1 MKTDVLQISA
11 SWMYMCFCGGG
22 DRGVG
27 DPSWFS
33 GQFTSFF
40 GVLFCWSTFMR
51 LAFRFWKPGY
61 HLCVFLH
68 TLEGWTNASWM
79 TQIQIK
85 PRQIIQ
91 SWSYLW
97 RIFCHR
103 PNSSTTNC
111 DVGGSPMVCSCFV
124 GCLTLTSSWR
134 ISLSGIS
141 AWLIRT
147 LPSSLGETKTSIK
160 NLLSGNKFPSI
171 HMRIEG
177 YKKKVWLLKRNDISK
192 N

>member
-22 DRGVG
+22 DQVVG

-61 HLCVFLH
+61 YLCVFLH

-85 PRQIIQ
+85 PRHIIQ

-111 DVGGSPMVCSCFV
+111 DFGGSPMVYSCFCWV
-124 GCLTLTSSWR
+124 FDSHLMVEFLHDF
-134 ISLSGIS
+134 SG
-141 AWLIRT
+141 T
-147 LPSSLGETKTSIK
+147 LPLQFWRNKHIDFESIEWQH
-160 NLLSGNKFPSI
+160 SISI
-171 HMRIEG
+171 HMKIEG
-177 YKKKVWLLKRNDISK
+177 YKLQNQVWLWKK
-192 N
+192 YT